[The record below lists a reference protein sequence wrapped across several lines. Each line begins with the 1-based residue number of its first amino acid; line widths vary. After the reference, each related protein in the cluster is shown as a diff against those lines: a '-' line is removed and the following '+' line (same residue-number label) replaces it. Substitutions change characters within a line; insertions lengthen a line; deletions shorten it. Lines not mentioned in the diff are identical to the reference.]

1 MPTFV
6 QPLCTWLETLH
17 FQCKT
22 ENLEVF
28 FCRIQVFS
36 GLNLVMEITF
46 IETGNWQK
54 YGSLEKLQTEI
65 EAIENQRKNGV
76 RSIILWDDFWI
87 TKAEIIK
94 SRISAALGIS
104 QKIPARLTTVR
115 RIDKAT
121 AASFIEKN
129 HLNGDV
135 TSKYRYG
142 LFLPAT
148 YFRVLNS
155 EFQKH
160 VTSGEML
167 VTVATFSRPRI
178 FQRETQPFR
187 SYELIRFAS
196 LLNSNVVGGLDKLLH
211 AFIRERE
218 PDDLM
223 TYADLEWS
231 DGSNY
236 EKLGFKKISQIPPI
250 PFYVN
255 TKTME
260 RNSVTTH
267 WKEKNAD
274 SGEVTTVYNAGSI
287 KYVKTLSS

>member
-17 FQCKT
+17 FQCRT
-22 ENLEVF
+22 ENQEAF

-36 GLNLVMEITF
+36 GLDLAMEITF

-54 YGSLEKLQTEI
+54 YGSLEKLQMEI
-65 EAIENQRKNGV
+65 EAVERQRKSGK
-76 RSIILWDDFWI
+76 RSIILWDDLWI

-94 SRISAALGIS
+94 SRISASLGIS

-148 YFRVLNS
+148 YFRVLHRDFQVNVNS
-155 EFQKH
+155 DEL
-160 VTSGEML
+160 L
-167 VTVATFSRPRI
+167 VAVATFSRPRI

-211 AFIRERE
+211 AFIRQRE

-236 EKLGFKKISQIPPI
+236 EKLGFRKISQIPPI

-267 WKEKNAD
+267 WKEENAD
-274 SGEVTTVYNAGSI
+274 CGEVTTVYNAGSI